1 MTVTRIEDAVASF
14 MRFALFA
21 GVRGPFAR
29 STIGACVAAAA
40 MTLAGCGDSAGPA
53 DDSYDIQFDFSADYQ
68 GWTPGFSDYPVGK
81 ETEYALGSSLAALPA
96 PLDGSRKGILLTGTN
111 YSDDL
116 FMYVTREVARLT
128 PNEQYAVRFRV
139 TLATNAPKNC
149 AGIGGAPGE
158 SVVLK
163 VGAMT
168 AEPARVVDAAQY
180 YRATFDHGSQL
191 QGGRDAAPVGN
202 IATSNTNCGVPR
214 YELKEFD
221 TGSTPLPLATTA
233 SGRVWLV
240 VGVDSGFE
248 GTTSVYITSVR
259 VAIDPR

>member
-1 MTVTRIEDAVASF
+1 
-14 MRFALFA
+14 MRFAHSLVPRSRSRGRSR
-21 GVRGPFAR
+21 GVTA
-29 STIGACVAAAA
+29 AVAAALVA
-40 MTLAGCGDSAGPA
+40 TLAGCGDSTGPA
-53 DDSYDIQFDFSADYQ
+53 DDSYDIQFDFATDYH
-68 GWTPGFSDYPVGK
+68 GWTPGFTDYPVGK
-81 ETEYALGSSLAALPA
+81 EIDYALGSSLAPLPA
-96 PLDGSRKGILLTGTN
+96 PLDGSRKGILLTGAN
-111 YSDDL
+111 HSDDL
-116 FMYVTREVARLT
+116 FMYITREIARLA
-128 PNEQYAVRFRV
+128 PNAAYAVRFRV

-168 AEPARVVDAAQY
+168 AEPARLVDAAQY
-180 YRATFDHGSQL
+180 YRASFDHGSQL
-191 QGGRDAAPVGN
+191 QGGRDATPVGN
-202 IATSNTNCGVPR
+202 IATTNTNCGSPR

-221 TGSTPLPLATTA
+221 TGSTPLTLGTTA

>member
-1 MTVTRIEDAVASF
+1 
-14 MRFALFA
+14 MRFTHPSVARVLFA
-21 GVRGPFAR
+21 RTTTA
-29 STIGACVAAAA
+29 ALAAAIA
-40 MTLAGCGDSAGPA
+40 VTFTGCGDSAGPA
-53 DDSYDIQFDFSADYQ
+53 DDSYDIQFDFSTDYQ
-68 GWTPGFSDYPVGK
+68 GWIPGFSDYPVGQ
-81 ETEYALGSSLAALPA
+81 EAEYALGSSLAPLPA
-96 PLDGSRKGILLTGTN
+96 PLDASRKGILLTGTN
-111 YSDDL
+111 HSDDL
-116 FMYVTREVARLT
+116 FMYVTREVARLA

-149 AGIGGAPGE
+149 AGVGGAPGE

-168 AEPARVVDAAQY
+168 MEPARVVDAGQY
-180 YRATFDHGSQL
+180 YRANFDHGSQL

-202 IATSNTNCGVPR
+202 LATSNTNCSVPR

-221 TGSTPLPLATTA
+221 TGSTPLTLATTA
-233 SGRVWLV
+233 SGRVWLM

>member
-1 MTVTRIEDAVASF
+1 
-14 MRFALFA
+14 MRF
-21 GVRGPFAR
+21 VHSPVAR
-29 STIGACVAAAA
+29 CLAARATSATLAAAIVV
-40 MTLAGCGDSAGPA
+40 MLAGCGDSTGPA
-53 DDSYDIQFDFSADYQ
+53 DDSYDIQFDFSTDIQ
-68 GWTPGFSDYPVGK
+68 GWTPGFADYPVGA
-81 ETEYALGSSLAALPA
+81 EAAYALGASLAPLPA
-96 PLDGSRKGILLTGTN
+96 PLDGSRKGILLTGAN
-111 YSDDL
+111 HSDDL
-116 FMYVTREVARLT
+116 FMYVTREVARLA
-128 PNEQYAVRFRV
+128 PNAQYALRFRV

-168 AEPARVVDAAQY
+168 AEPGRIVDASQY

-191 QGGRDAAPVGN
+191 QGGRDAMPVGN

-214 YELKEFD
+214 WELKEFD
-221 TGSTPLPLATTA
+221 TGATPITLATAA
-233 SGRVWLV
+233 SGRVWLM